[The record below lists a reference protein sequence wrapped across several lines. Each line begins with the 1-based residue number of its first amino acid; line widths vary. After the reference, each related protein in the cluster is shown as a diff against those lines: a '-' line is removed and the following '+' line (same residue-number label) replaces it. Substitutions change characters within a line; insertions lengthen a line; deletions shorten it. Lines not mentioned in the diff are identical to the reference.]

1 MEDNITIVI
10 ENTKY
15 FINDPITEDEL
26 TFTMSTDDL
35 ETRNQVHSE
44 KRVDNGAEFFR
55 ELILRD
61 PYTTVEIYVNDYMTE
76 ETEDFFQNLKNPP
89 SRSRSRAPPLNK
101 IYITEPTRILFTMN
115 ANQYLALH
123 NDIDIDGFMMGFFD
137 KPDFQKKITNELSD
151 MYGIDLHHDIIQI
164 ADGMSSKRGK
174 FSVIPINYTVHF
186 PSGSTMQIQ
195 AICKEDLLKEIKKN
209 LPQKKVHI
217 ARIVRRGIRM
227 HDVYVV
233 FKVEDSDVMLE
244 YPDYDEYEFN
254 KRHGSGTRKRR
265 RKSKKSK
272 KGKSKKSKSKK

>member
-10 ENTKY
+10 GITKY

-44 KRVDNGAEFFR
+44 KKVDNGADFFR

-61 PYTTVEIYVNDYMTE
+61 PNTMVNIYVNDYMTE
-76 ETEDFFQNLKNPP
+76 ETEDYFQNLKKPP
-89 SRSRSRAPPLNK
+89 SHSRSRSQSHN
-101 IYITEPTRILFTMN
+101 IYIVKPTRILFTMTDD
-115 ANQYLALH
+115 NQYF
-123 NDIDIDGFMMGFFD
+123 NDLQPIEIDGFIVGFD
-137 KPDFQKKITNELSD
+137 KSDFQKKITNELSD
-151 MYGIDLHHDIIQI
+151 IYDVDLHPDIIQI
-164 ADGMSSKRGK
+164 ADGMNRKGGS
-174 FSVIPINYTVHF
+174 FSVIPINYTVHL
-186 PSGSTMQIQ
+186 PSRETMEFQ
-195 AICKEDLLKEIKKN
+195 AICKEDLLKEIKKI
-209 LPQKKVHI
+209 LPRKKVHI

-254 KRHGSGTRKRR
+254 KRYLSHGKTLVVHLCNPLTVLFHVRS
-265 RKSKKSK
+265 
-272 KGKSKKSKSKK
+272 

>member
-101 IYITEPTRILFTMN
+101 IYITEPTRVLFTMN

-164 ADGMSSKRGK
+164 ADGMNSKRGK

-195 AICKEDLLKEIKKN
+195 AICKEDLLKEIKKI

-254 KRHGSGTRKRR
+254 KRHGHGTRKRR
-265 RKSKKSK
+265 RKSKKGK